1 MGQKLTPAAVLV
13 DVMEALELPVSVAVA
28 SVSEPE
34 LDSGFVTVSV
44 TEAVSDSVVV
54 L

>member
-1 MGQKLTPAAVLV
+1 M
-13 DVMEALELPVSVAVA
+13 DVVEALELPVSVAVA
-28 SVSEPE
+28 SLPEPE

-44 TEAVSDSVVV
+44 AEAVSDSLVV